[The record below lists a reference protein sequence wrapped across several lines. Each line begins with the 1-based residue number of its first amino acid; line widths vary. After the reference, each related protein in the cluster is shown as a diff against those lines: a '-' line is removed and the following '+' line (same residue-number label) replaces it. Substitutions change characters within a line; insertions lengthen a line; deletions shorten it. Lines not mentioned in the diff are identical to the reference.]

1 MPVVSIP
8 VEVDIRNCDGIDLLR
23 SLQDNSVDLILADP
37 PYGISKDSGMNK
49 LHERK
54 KAGEELTPTEKKFET
69 ATKYGKWD
77 EDFTLEDLERFVELY
92 YKKLKPGGTC
102 IIWFDWVKI
111 SFLCN
116 MMEKHNFK
124 QLRFIQWV
132 KSSGPTGPPTIA
144 DATYAEYAYGLPEGF
159 YENCT
164 TTQAEAIAMF
174 TKYNELHDPCEWT
187 KFNGPFNCERAGP
200 TGIGQRFSLAYAN
213 ALLAYTVI
221 SATIVNIFYA
231 KAKRR
236 AEGKD
241 VEKGIEEVEFVD
253 VGPRPAQPTTQIQ
266 FADGTTLTPEQI
278 QAKV

>member
-124 QLRFIQWV
+124 QLRLVEWV
-132 KSSGPTGPPTIA
+132 KSNPQPLNSKTNYLSNGREFAVLGIKKSKPTFHSSYDQGIYTFPIESGKHRFHPTQKSRRLFEELIKKHSN
-144 DATYAEYAYGLPEGF
+144 EGD
-159 YENCT
+159 
-164 TTQAEAIAMF
+164 
-174 TKYNELHDPCEWT
+174 L
-187 KFNGPFNCERAGP
+187 
-200 TGIGQRFSLAYAN
+200 
-213 ALLAYTVI
+213 VI
-221 SATIVNIFYA
+221 DTFL
-231 KAKRR
+231 
-236 AEGKD
+236 G
-241 VEKGIEEVEFVD
+241 G
-253 VGPRPAQPTTQIQ
+253 
-266 FADGTTLTPEQI
+266 GTTAVA
-278 QAKV
+278 AKNTGRKFAGSEIDPSFFKLLSNVVNDGE

>member
-111 SFLCN
+111 SFLYD

-124 QLRFIQWV
+124 QLRLVEWV
-132 KSSGPTGPPTIA
+132 KSNPQPLNSKTNYLSNGREFAVLGIKKSKPTFHSSYDQGIYHHPTMS
-144 DATYAEYAYGLPEGF
+144 DRNLTWHP
-159 YENCT
+159 T
-164 TTQAEAIAMF
+164 KKPVKMF
-174 TKYNELHDPCEWT
+174 EELIEKH
-187 KFNGPFNCERAGP
+187 GV
-200 TGIGQRFSLAYAN
+200 TGRLSVA
-213 ALLAYTVI
+213 
-221 SATIVNIFYA
+221 
-231 KAKRR
+231 
-236 AEGKD
+236 
-241 VEKGIEEVEFVD
+241 
-253 VGPRPAQPTTQIQ
+253 P
-266 FADGTTLTPEQI
+266 
-278 QAKV
+278 